1 MFCVVQVKI
10 YHLLS
15 PSGSLRYTGATK
27 CNQQAA
33 NSAHARSDSA
43 HQHCLPVLFHLTPVC
58 HTHPLGLSQ
67 YVLHRHLLSQSRCG
81 SHQRRSLQ
89 PIWQHQD
96 CWGLLS
102 CSWAEGMP
110 FVFVSV
116 AYRKFSGRVLNE
128 KNSWNIGNNMQLMHF
143 CSGFFFLFYFFR
155 HSWTCL

>member
-1 MFCVVQVKI
+1 MFCVVQAKI
-10 YHLLS
+10 SHLLS

-89 PIWQHQD
+89 PFWQHQD

-102 CSWAEGMP
+102 CSWAEGTP
-110 FVFVSV
+110 FVFVAV
-116 AYRKFSGRVLNE
+116 AYIKFSGRFLM
-128 KNSWNIGNNMQLMHF
+128 KKTINSFDFAAETSETICNLCTSALF
-143 CSGFFFLFYFFR
+143 CFF
-155 HSWTCL
+155 

>member
-1 MFCVVQVKI
+1 MFCVVHTEI

-58 HTHPLGLSQ
+58 YTHPLGLSQ

-89 PIWQHQD
+89 PFWQHQD

-110 FVFVSV
+110 FVFVAV
-116 AYRKFSGRVLNE
+116 AYIKFSGRGFKWK
-128 KNSWNIGNNMQLMHF
+128 KNITIFDLAAETYETMCNLCTSAL
-143 CSGFFFLFYFFR
+143 GFFCFF
-155 HSWTCL
+155 